1 MQDRHAVST
10 KAIAFMVIG
19 GAVLGAAAGV
29 LLAPKSGR
37 ETRKE
42 LKRYAHRV
50 SKGAAD
56 VAHRTKAGIEAA
68 MEKGRSLL
76 ESKAA

>member
-1 MQDRHAVST
+1 MQNRHALST
-10 KAIAFMVIG
+10 KTIAFMVIG
-19 GAVLGAAAGV
+19 GAVVGAAAGV

-37 ETRKE
+37 DTRKE
-42 LKRYAHRV
+42 LKSYANKLGGSV
-50 SKGAAD
+50 AG

-68 MEKGRSLL
+68 VEKGRSLL